1 MVPDVILR
9 VYGDLRVFVDVDR
22 DGQLR
27 VPTGAPR
34 SVKDLVE
41 SAGIPHPEVDL
52 LLVDGTSV
60 GFDHL
65 VVGGERV
72 AVFPAFHSID
82 VTPTSKVR
90 PPPPAPRFVC
100 DVHLGRLTRRLR
112 LLGFDTWYRTDT
124 DDDEL
129 AQVAVA
135 ERRILLTRDRGLL
148 MRRVIV
154 HGYCPRSDRAD
165 AQAVEVLRRYRLVD
179 AIAPL
184 RRCARCNG
192 LLEEVAKA
200 EVLDALPPR
209 TRVEHDRFA
218 RCASCGQ
225 VYWPGSHT
233 ADIAAFVDAAR
244 DGAVHA
250 GSVDGAGWV

>member
-1 MVPDVILR
+1 MVPDVTIR
-9 VYGDLRVFVDVDR
+9 VYGDLRVFVDADR
-22 DGQLR
+22 DGEVR

-34 SVKDLVE
+34 SVKDVIE

-60 GFDHL
+60 GFDHR
-65 VVGGERV
+65 VAGGERV
-72 AVFPAFHSID
+72 TVFPAFHSID
-82 VTPTSKVR
+82 VAPASKVR
-90 PPPPAPRFVC
+90 PPAPPARFVC
-100 DVHLGRLTRRLR
+100 DVHLGRLARRLR

-129 AQVAVA
+129 ARVAVA
-135 ERRILLTRDRGLL
+135 EQRVLLTRDRGLL

-154 HGYCPRSDRAD
+154 HGYCPRSDQAD
-165 AQAVEVLRRYRLVD
+165 TQVVEVLRRYRLTD

-184 RRCARCNG
+184 QRCARCNG
-192 LLEEVAKA
+192 LIDAVDKA
-200 EVLDALPPR
+200 AVLDQLPPR
-209 TRVEHDRFA
+209 TRIEHDRFA

-233 ADIAAFVDAAR
+233 NQIEAFISDARLGALGTAPHPAR
-244 DGAVHA
+244 
-250 GSVDGAGWV
+250 